1 MTGNG
6 QPNSGGWIGAIIE
19 RFLDSKLSILLLI
32 LSTILGLGSIY
43 WTPREEEPQI
53 IVPMADILVQYP
65 GASAEEVE
73 KLVATPLER
82 LLWQIDG
89 VEHVYSTARRDMAV
103 VTVRFFV
110 GEDREDSLL
119 KLYNKIEMNI
129 DQAPPGVT
137 GWVVK
142 PVEIDDV
149 PIVTLTLTS
158 KALSDFELHRIG
170 QEVLSRL
177 DSLPD
182 LSRTYLVGGRR
193 QEVRVEINQERLAG
207 YGLSL
212 LEVQRAV
219 AGADASLSSGRFD
232 RSNTTF
238 SVRSGPFLQSVE
250 EVRSLVV
257 GVHAG
262 KPVYLRD
269 VATVTDGPE
278 EAATYSRIG
287 FGPARDHKP
296 SVPDWDDRTT
306 YPAVTLAL
314 AKKKGT
320 NAVWVAES
328 ILKRI
333 EELKRDVIPTGVEV
347 VLTRDY
353 GETANDKVNEL
364 IEGLVVAVITVVG
377 LLAFTLG
384 WREAI
389 IVTIAIPVTYFLT
402 LFFNMMFGYT
412 INRVTLFALTMALG
426 LLVDD
431 PIVDVENIYR
441 HFKMRLRPPRD
452 SVLFAVNEV
461 RPPIIMAT
469 FAVIFSFLPMFFI
482 TGMMGPYMR
491 PMALNVP
498 MTMLMSMVVAFT
510 ITPWLSYHFL
520 KGRYGTVD
528 DHGEKFD
535 LRDSMLYRIY
545 ARVLGPF
552 LSSRFLSWLLVLL
565 VLLLL
570 VGSGL
575 LGVLRVP
582 LKMLPFDNKNEFQ
595 LVLDLPEGTTLET
608 TDTATR
614 AFEDYLR
621 TVPEVTD
628 FISCVGTSSPMD
640 FNGMVRHYYF
650 RNEPNMADIRVNLVH
665 KDYRVQQSHTI
676 ALRLRKDLE
685 TIAQAHRVNLKFV
698 ELPPGP
704 PVISTLVAE
713 VYGRA
718 DTPYSVLLDTSKEIQ
733 RRLVDERNVVDIDD
747 TSETSRDRLEF
758 RLDKE
763 KAALHGVTTEQV
775 VQTLQFALSGSRPA
789 RVHEETERK
798 PLEVRLVLPRI
809 QRSGAP
815 ELSRIF
821 VKGMAGELVPL
832 AELGRF
838 ESVPEDQPIY
848 HKDLER
854 VAYVFAEMAGRA
866 PGEAVLNQ
874 LILEKKE
881 PHAQDIRV
889 TWSGEGEWQITLD
902 VFRDLGLA
910 FAGALVA
917 IYILLVIETASFL
930 MPLIIMLAIPLTM
943 IGIMPGFYILNVFF
957 TEPAGGFANPIFFT
971 ATAMIGMIALAG
983 IVVRNSI
990 LLIDFIL
997 EALRQGRP
1005 LRDALLESGAVRL
1018 RPILLTAGTT
1028 LLGNWVITLDPIFSG
1043 LAWSIIFGI
1052 FASTAFTLLV
1062 IPVVYNLV
1070 YGGKQ
1075 RQGDARHE

>member
-1 MTGNG
+1 
-6 QPNSGGWIGAIIE
+6 
-19 RFLDSKLSILLLI
+19 
-32 LSTILGLGSIY
+32 
-43 WTPREEEPQI
+43 
-53 IVPMADILVQYP
+53 
-65 GASAEEVE
+65 
-73 KLVATPLER
+73 
-82 LLWQIDG
+82 
-89 VEHVYSTARRDMAV
+89 
-103 VTVRFFV
+103 
-110 GEDREDSLL
+110 
-119 KLYNKIEMNI
+119 
-129 DQAPPGVT
+129 
-137 GWVVK
+137 
-142 PVEIDDV
+142 
-149 PIVTLTLTS
+149 
-158 KALSDFELHRIG
+158 
-170 QEVLSRL
+170 
-177 DSLPD
+177 
-182 LSRTYLVGGRR
+182 
-193 QEVRVEINQERLAG
+193 
-207 YGLSL
+207 
-212 LEVQRAV
+212 
-219 AGADASLSSGRFD
+219 
-232 RSNTTF
+232 
-238 SVRSGPFLQSVE
+238 
-250 EVRSLVV
+250 
-257 GVHAG
+257 
-262 KPVYLRD
+262 
-269 VATVTDGPE
+269 
-278 EAATYSRIG
+278 
-287 FGPARDHKP
+287 GPARDHKP

-747 TSETSRDRLEF
+747 T
-758 RLDKE
+758 
-763 KAALHGVTTEQV
+763 
-775 VQTLQFALSGSRPA
+775 
-789 RVHEETERK
+789 
-798 PLEVRLVLPRI
+798 
-809 QRSGAP
+809 
-815 ELSRIF
+815 
-821 VKGMAGELVPL
+821 
-832 AELGRF
+832 
-838 ESVPEDQPIY
+838 
-848 HKDLER
+848 
-854 VAYVFAEMAGRA
+854 
-866 PGEAVLNQ
+866 
-874 LILEKKE
+874 
-881 PHAQDIRV
+881 
-889 TWSGEGEWQITLD
+889 
-902 VFRDLGLA
+902 
-910 FAGALVA
+910 
-917 IYILLVIETASFL
+917 
-930 MPLIIMLAIPLTM
+930 
-943 IGIMPGFYILNVFF
+943 
-957 TEPAGGFANPIFFT
+957 
-971 ATAMIGMIALAG
+971 
-983 IVVRNSI
+983 
-990 LLIDFIL
+990 
-997 EALRQGRP
+997 
-1005 LRDALLESGAVRL
+1005 
-1018 RPILLTAGTT
+1018 
-1028 LLGNWVITLDPIFSG
+1028 
-1043 LAWSIIFGI
+1043 
-1052 FASTAFTLLV
+1052 
-1062 IPVVYNLV
+1062 
-1070 YGGKQ
+1070 
-1075 RQGDARHE
+1075 